1 MGENRGREQVFSE
14 RSKGSMLRDDG
25 WNAAVHDRT
34 EQAAWDVWK
43 TINIWVIRWRK
54 RTSASL
60 QSIMGF
66 LCRSKV
72 NICNGVL
79 TAATIQLFMCNQ
91 KFCLFYLQNG
101 WARSAYKTVW
111 QPSSSDSTVRNRVL
125 QNRAHTPSVS
135 PKWVWDRKHGFHTC
149 SSGHQVLI
157 TKGYKRVSHIS
168 SAYKIP
174 WQLNSTYKT
183 IYHQRSPYKTV
194 WQPGSSYNAV

>member
-1 MGENRGREQVFSE
+1 MR
-14 RSKGSMLRDDG
+14 
-25 WNAAVHDRT
+25 
-34 EQAAWDVWK
+34 
-43 TINIWVIRWRK
+43 
-54 RTSASL
+54 
-60 QSIMGF
+60 F

-72 NICNGVL
+72 NICNGAL
-79 TAATIQLFMCNQ
+79 TAATIQLLCAI
-91 KFCLFYLQNG
+91 KS
-101 WARSAYKTVW
+101 SAYSTCKTVEHALLTKRSGN
-111 QPSSSDSTVRNRVL
+111 QVL
-125 QNRAHTPSVS
+125 VTAQFATGYYKIRAHTPSVS

-194 WQPGSSYNAV
+194 WQPGSSYNAI